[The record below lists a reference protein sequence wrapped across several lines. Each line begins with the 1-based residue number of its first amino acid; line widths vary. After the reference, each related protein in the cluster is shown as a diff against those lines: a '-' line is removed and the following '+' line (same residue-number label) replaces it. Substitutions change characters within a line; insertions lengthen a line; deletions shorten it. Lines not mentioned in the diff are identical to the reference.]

1 MAGQDPK
8 KTDPPPYW
16 ESVPLR
22 EMSKAQWEGL
32 CDGCGKCC
40 LNKLEDRD
48 TGEIFYTNVACRL
61 LDIGHCRCT
70 NYPDRARLVPDCVI
84 LTPENVSQLKWMPST
99 CAYRLVA
106 EGKSTKEI
114 ARELHVSTK
123 TIEANRRQI
132 MEKLDV
138 HSVAELTKCAVREG
152 LTTLEP

>member
-16 ESVPLR
+16 ENVPLR

-106 EGKSTKEI
+106 EGKS
-114 ARELHVSTK
+114 LYWWHPLVSGEPNSVH
-123 TIEANRRQI
+123 EAGISVRRLAI
-132 MEKLDV
+132 TERR
-138 HSVAELTKCAVREG
+138 AG
-152 LTTLEP
+152 PLEQHILETEP